1 MERKGFAGTLLLEI
15 GRDDFMAD
23 QTFARYVNE
32 RRILTQLRL
41 QGAMPRAE
49 LARRLALTPATITNL
64 VENLAADALV
74 MEQRAVRDEWV
85 RRDVGRPGVDI
96 ALNPAGGYF
105 LGAEIGVGVV
115 RFALLDLAL
124 GVIDSETARLAT
136 TIGPAAAVEAIAAY
150 VERLERHKGLEGRLR
165 SIGITV
171 PGLVRSDGYVVHLPI
186 LGWKDVN
193 LRSLGEVALSVPVF
207 VENNAHAAAFGEV
220 YTQPGLQT
228 DAIIYLKL
236 GTGCGGAAI
245 INGRL
250 LRGASGTGSEFG
262 HVRIHKTGMRCS
274 CGQEGCLETFVNIA
288 ALDRAYRPGQA
299 FGVDG
304 LSALPAMVARA
315 AADGDRSAGAA
326 MDELAGNLIIGLTS
340 LVNIFNPSTIVLG
353 GIMRPVLAARLE
365 AVGHAVGAGI
375 VPGMVKPQIRLST
388 LGEMECAV
396 GAAAIAHHQAFD
408 VSNIEIG
415 T

>member
-1 MERKGFAGTLLLEI
+1 
-15 GRDDFMAD
+15 MAD

-64 VENLAADALV
+64 VENLASDALV
-74 MEQRAVRDEWV
+74 MEQRAAREEGA
-85 RRDVGRPGVDI
+85 RREVGRPGVDI
-96 ALNPAGGYF
+96 ALNPQGGYF

-124 GVIDSETARLAT
+124 GVVDSQTERLAT
-136 TIGPAAAVEAIAAY
+136 TIGPAAAVAAMAAY
-150 VERLERHKGLEGRLR
+150 VEALDRRRGLKGRLR

-193 LRSLGEVALSVPVF
+193 LRALAEEALSVPVF

-220 YTQPGLQT
+220 YTQPGLQA
-228 DAIIYLKL
+228 DAIVYLKL

-245 INGRL
+245 LNGRL
-250 LRGASGTGSEFG
+250 MRGAGGTGNEFG
-262 HVRIHKTGMRCS
+262 HIRIHKSGIRCS
-274 CGQEGCLETFVNIA
+274 CGQQGCLETFVNIA

-304 LSALPAMVARA
+304 LSALPAMVAQA
-315 AADGDRSAGAA
+315 AADGDRSAGTA
-326 MDELAGNLIIGLTS
+326 MDELAGNLITGLTS

-353 GIMRPVLAARLE
+353 GAMRPVLAARLK
-365 AVGHAVGAGI
+365 AIGQAVGATI
-375 VPGMVKPQIRLST
+375 VPGMTKPQIRLST
-388 LGEMECAV
+388 LGELECAI
-396 GAAAIAHHQAFD
+396 GAATIAHHQAFD

-415 T
+415 A